1 MREVDMRENEQHCQ
15 NAILCSLLKVYPE
28 GHFPPMIWTLLL
40 LDPVNDPKT
49 TVHFD
54 NMLII
59 QQHAQDIIP
68 PGISNGETYKR
79 PVLQGPSG

>member
-1 MREVDMRENEQHCQ
+1 MRENEQYCQ
-15 NAILCSLLKVYPE
+15 NARLRSLLKVFPE
-28 GHFPPMIWTLLL
+28 RHFSPLIWTLLS
-40 LDPVNDPKT
+40 LDPIPDSKT

-68 PGISNGETYKR
+68 PEISNGETYKR
-79 PVLQGPSG
+79 PLLQEPPG